1 MATALA
7 IYGAFSLAATLTR
20 FIVWLDTPP
29 RKERT
34 HDRPAEERTTAE
46 TAAGAAV
53 RRGSPPGADD
63 GRRHNERSE
72 SQ

>member
-7 IYGAFSLAATLTR
+7 IYGALSLAATLTR

-34 HDRPAEERTTAE
+34 PNWPAEERTTAE

-63 GRRHNERSE
+63 GRRNERSDE
-72 SQ
+72 T